1 LYISAL
7 SVRAFRN
14 PIIAFASSFTCDIY
28 ISAVNNV
35 GRSHEMPT
43 NFVDTTQKEI
53 DDIHMHA
60 PLRMT
65 SIILPGMIKRHAF
78 SLPDLIGS
86 QRVFD
91 IFA

>member
-1 LYISAL
+1 
-7 SVRAFRN
+7 
-14 PIIAFASSFTCDIY
+14 
-28 ISAVNNV
+28 
-35 GRSHEMPT
+35 MPT

-53 DDIHMHA
+53 VDIHMHA

-65 SIILPGMIKRHAF
+65 SIILPGMIERYAF

-91 IFA
+91 IFT